1 MLSSRIGGE
10 IKAFYSNDKIYFG
23 TDIYVIKLQNPA
35 LYHTIVCCL
44 NSELLNYFSQVK
56 LRKRID
62 NALSRLD
69 SSDLEKIP
77 VPKKF
82 NNVIIEQLDSLSK
95 GIING
100 DYSFEE
106 KKDEINNLVFELYEL
121 DYIEKQR
128 ISDFFMSE
136 NQKVTKKYLKTIAT
150 HFPEHL
156 NNG

>member
-1 MLSSRIGGE
+1 M
-10 IKAFYSNDKIYFG
+10 
-23 TDIYVIKLQNPA
+23 
-35 LYHTIVCCL
+35 
-44 NSELLNYFSQVK
+44 
-56 LRKRID
+56 
-62 NALSRLD
+62 D